1 MILGVLVPNMWFNE
15 AQTFSLAAH
24 ASSPATAEALVHE
37 LHSSQPQVLQRIT
50 TSIPN
55 MLPKAYRWV
64 AEMEEISSFVG
75 GGEGHIHEGLARLY
89 ERVERSLNEEKD
101 GGPAEDVKV
110 LRGFVEDAKA
120 VLNMPK

>member
-1 MILGVLVPNMWFNE
+1 MILGEFGTQCAVYDALN
-15 AQTFSLAAH
+15 ASLAAH

-37 LHSSQPQVLQRIT
+37 LHSSQPQILQRIT

-75 GGEGHIHEGLARLY
+75 GGEGQIHQGLAHLF
-89 ERVERSLNEEKD
+89 ERVERSLKEEKE
-101 GGPAEDVKV
+101 GGSAEDVKV

-120 VLNMPK
+120 ALNAPK

>member
-1 MILGVLVPNMWFNE
+1 MH
-15 AQTFSLAAH
+15 LAAH

-37 LHSSQPQVLQRIT
+37 LHSSQPQILQRIT

-64 AEMEEISSFVG
+64 AEMEEISAFVG
-75 GGEGHIHEGLARLY
+75 GDEGQIHQGLARLY
-89 ERVERSLNEEKD
+89 ERVERSLKEERE

-120 VLNMPK
+120 ALGTQK